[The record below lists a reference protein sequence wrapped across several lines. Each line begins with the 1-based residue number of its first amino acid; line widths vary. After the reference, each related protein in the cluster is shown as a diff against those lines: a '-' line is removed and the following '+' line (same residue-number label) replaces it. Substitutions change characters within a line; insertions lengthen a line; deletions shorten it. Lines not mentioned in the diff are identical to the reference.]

1 MSAANAK
8 AKANA
13 NAAKTEELKGLIENL
28 PNTTIQEIFKHVG
41 LDIVAEI
48 PKEYTDKLY
57 GITGNYTFPD
67 YINKIFCAYNYTNIG
82 SDVESNKK
90 LIRNYIKC
98 STCDYSIA
106 KPHTPP
112 TQDITAAL
120 PYNHINLSFD
130 FNDPSNNYFVI
141 GMGMVVD
148 AEVVYTPTEVT
159 KAVNARYS
167 VNFSLRIDATQ
178 IIIRDISVELCNNQ
192 VDQNAKDF
200 QTFIYSKRANTDYY
214 TTYKLFDTYFIQ
226 GKPFEKNT
234 QKQKQEILNFG
245 KISCDPLFTEIKTNL
260 TTTTNKLFNDVI
272 NKLSQQLSI
281 VLGGNTS
288 TLKVNEASI
297 TTLRGAL
304 TTNEITDDHFK
315 LYTYNNGWTGSKEK
329 LAQIYRIVE
338 AMSTLKVV
346 EGGKKKKKT
355 IKKL

>member
-178 IIIRDISVELCNNQ
+178 IIHANDIIKLHLN
-192 VDQNAKDF
+192 K
-200 QTFIYSKRANTDYY
+200 
-214 TTYKLFDTYFIQ
+214 YK
-226 GKPFEKNT
+226 
-234 QKQKQEILNFG
+234 
-245 KISCDPLFTEIKTNL
+245 
-260 TTTTNKLFNDVI
+260 
-272 NKLSQQLSI
+272 
-281 VLGGNTS
+281 
-288 TLKVNEASI
+288 
-297 TTLRGAL
+297 
-304 TTNEITDDHFK
+304 
-315 LYTYNNGWTGSKEK
+315 GWTCNAGIESLMINWDGDVHRATCRVGGS
-329 LAQIYRIVE
+329 LGNIY
-338 AMSTLKVV
+338 
-346 EGGKKKKKT
+346 EGNFVAPSEPVTCDRNFCTCAADIPLTKT
-355 IKKL
+355 APL